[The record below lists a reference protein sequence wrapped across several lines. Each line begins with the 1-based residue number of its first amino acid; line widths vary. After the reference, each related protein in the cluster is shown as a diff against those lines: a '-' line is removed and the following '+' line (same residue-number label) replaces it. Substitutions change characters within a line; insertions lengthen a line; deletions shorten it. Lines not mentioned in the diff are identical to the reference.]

1 VSGPAIAASAL
12 ARRYGRTE
20 ALRDVSF
27 TVQAGE
33 VVGFVGRNGAG
44 KSTALR
50 ILTGFLDPDAGE
62 VAIAGLDMA
71 RQRKQA
77 QARIGYMPESVPL
90 YHDMRVDEYLRF
102 RARLKGVGRREVA
115 ARLDAALA
123 LCDLGEV
130 RRRLIGQL
138 SRGFRQRVGLADAW
152 IADPPI
158 LILDEPTAGLDPVQT
173 RAFRALL
180 GRLGEDRSVLVSSH
194 DLGDIEAVADR
205 VVVLAAGRVV
215 GDGTAAALRARLGLP
230 AESTLEDVFVAL
242 TAAAP
247 AAAPAAGAAG
257 EVGAGGAAGAGRQG
271 EDAP

>member
-1 VSGPAIAASAL
+1 VSAPAIAASAI
-12 ARRYGRTE
+12 AKRYGRTE

-27 TVQAGE
+27 TVRAGE
-33 VVGFVGRNGAG
+33 VVGFVGPNGAG

-50 ILTGFLDPDAGE
+50 ILTGFLDPDAGTVE
-62 VAIAGLDMA
+62 IAGLDMV
-71 RQRKQA
+71 RRRRQA

-90 YHDMRVDEYLRF
+90 YLDMRVDEYLGF
-102 RARLKGVGRREVA
+102 RARLKGVALRDLA

-123 LCDLGEV
+123 LCDLGDQ

-152 IADPPI
+152 IADPPV

-180 GRLGEDRSVLVSSH
+180 GRMGQDRGVLVSSH

-215 GDGTAAALRARLGLP
+215 GEGTPAALRAAAGLP

-242 TAAAP
+242 TAPAQGPAEAP
-247 AAAPAAGAAG
+247 
-257 EVGAGGAAGAGRQG
+257 
-271 EDAP
+271 